1 MMKNTAG
8 TKPIRQRPK
17 AKVHDPPKLKIAIV
31 GAGFSGLAL
40 ANYILHHS
48 NNNKLLAD
56 GVGDN
61 VDVVVLESKEKPIAI
76 IGAFRLPLS
85 MHKVLLQ
92 LGVSIPPAPPTGGQI
107 LISRQE
113 LLALLRQKASIQ
125 YSSHVKE
132 VREVVPTT
140 RTEETTRTTMRKQYY
155 ISIWKENTKTSELG
169 PFDIVVAA
177 NGLSLSEKEK
187 WKQHCTAVIGD
198 SRWFQHLWYDLF
210 GLTRIQ
216 KGGAIAMTDG
226 IELGK
231 RLVFGRPL
239 EHYAASWQLKR
250 QRIKKTVVMCARL
263 LLLLFAVFFHFYN
276 NQNSMNTR

>member
-1 MMKNTAG
+1 MTKNTAA

-31 GAGFSGLAL
+31 GAGFAGLAL
-40 ANYILHHS
+40 ANYIHS
-48 NNNKLLAD
+48 NNNKCLVD
-56 GVGDN
+56 G
-61 VDVVVLESKEKPIAI
+61 VVVLESKEKPIPI
-76 IGAFRLPLS
+76 IGTFRLPLT
-85 MHKVLLQ
+85 MHKVLLE
-92 LGVSIPPAPPTGGQI
+92 LGISILPAPTTGGII
-107 LISRQE
+107 LISRPD
-113 LLALLRQKASIQ
+113 LLAWLRQRASIQ

-132 VREVVPTT
+132 VREVVTTT
-140 RTEETTRTTMRKQYY
+140 RTEETTTSRKQYF
-155 ISIWKENTKTSELG
+155 ISIWKENTETSELG

-177 NGLSLSEKEK
+177 NGLSLGGKTT

-198 SRWFQHLWYDLF
+198 SRWFQHLWYDFF
-210 GLTRIQ
+210 GITRIQ

-231 RLVFGRPL
+231 RLVLGHPL

-250 QRIKKTVVMCARL
+250 QRMKKTFVMCARL

-276 NQNSMNTR
+276 NQNSINTR